1 MRAGTTTSTEAVQQ
15 QRPIQRKPNT
25 GSEIDLVELFYY
37 MLEKIWYIAGAALL
51 AAVVAYLYT
60 SYYITPL
67 YQSTATLY
75 VFKSKDSAVG
85 VDVSGLSVAS
95 QLTNDYIQLFKLY
108 PVNEEVKVGLDLPY
122 SAGQIAGMTT
132 VSNPANTRYLN
143 ITVKS
148 HDPDEAM
155 KMANALGKAA
165 QKMIKEKFKTDEPTE
180 LAPARLNRSIVY
192 PNKMRNVMN
201 GALLGGMVVVG
212 LFFLIFIMDD
222 KIKSS
227 EEMMK
232 YFGVANLAVI
242 PMVGITK
249 KK

>member
-1 MRAGTTTSTEAVQQ
+1 MRADQPRTTIKPQAEATP
-15 QRPIQRKPNT
+15 RPVQRKPTT

-51 AAVVAYLYT
+51 AAVIAYLYT

-108 PVNEEVKVGLDLPY
+108 PVNEEVKAELNLPY
-122 SAGQIAGMTT
+122 SASQIADMTT

-201 GALLGGMVVVG
+201 GALLGGMVVVLLDIHNG
-212 LFFLIFIMDD
+212 R
-222 KIKSS
+222 
-227 EEMMK
+227 
-232 YFGVANLAVI
+232 
-242 PMVGITK
+242 
-249 KK
+249 